1 MNKTI
6 SITATLDKIIFYNK
20 ENSYA
25 ILCFKAEEKQY
36 KDTFTAIG
44 QIYNPQLESTYLLTG
59 EWTAHPKY
67 GKQFSVKSALI
78 KTPKNIKGIRNYL
91 AKGNIKGLGPK
102 LADKIINHF
111 GEELINIIENNDI
124 TRFKE
129 VPGIGKKKVEEIVKV
144 WQKQVELRETMISLQ
159 TYGIDAGIA
168 QKLYN
173 KYQGNA
179 VKKVLENPYKLID
192 DIYGIGFK
200 KADDIAFS
208 IDIKANSSFRI
219 EAGINY
225 ILKEAA
231 QNEGH
236 LYLPLN
242 ELTVKTQNTLYKSEK
257 YKAELSKI
265 IETIQDMI
273 SNKKLIND
281 NNDIYPA
288 LYYKIENNTAE
299 MLIKLNKNKNKPE
312 FKTNIEKIEKK
323 FKIKYDEPQINAIQ
337 VAVNNNI
344 MVLTGGPGTGK
355 TTVIKGIIEALE
367 KQKFRICLAAPT
379 GKAAKRM
386 KETTGLEAKTIH
398 RLLEIDP
405 TTGKF
410 IKNENDPI
418 EADVII
424 LDESSMIDIILFYN
438 LIKAINVGTKLIMV
452 GDIDQLPSVGPG
464 NVLRNI
470 IDSNIFPIIR
480 LKNIHRQALKSKIIT
495 NAHKIN
501 NGLMP
506 ELNQDNNSDFIF
518 IEEDDGN
525 KIQNIIVDLAK
536 QFKEQN
542 IECQILSPMKN
553 RNSIGTLEINQR
565 IQQVLNP
572 TEKELKYGNN
582 TYRIND
588 KIMQLKNNYDKMVFN
603 GDIGYISEVDK
614 TNNQIKVKFED
625 KAKPVT
631 YKGNQMNQIT
641 LSYASTIHKSQGSE
655 YPVVIIPYTKS
666 FYIMLQ
672 KNLLYTGITRAKQK
686 LILIGQKEAI
696 RISIGHTPLLN
707 RNTKLDKRI
716 QEYQKRN

>member
-111 GEELINIIENNDI
+111 GEELIDIIENNDI

-144 WQKQVELRETMISLQ
+144 WQKQVELRETMIS
-159 TYGIDAGIA
+159 

-257 YKAELSKI
+257 YKPELSKI
-265 IETIQDMI
+265 
-273 SNKKLIND
+273 
-281 NNDIYPA
+281 
-288 LYYKIENNTAE
+288 
-299 MLIKLNKNKNKPE
+299 
-312 FKTNIEKIEKK
+312 IEKIEKK

-367 KQKFRICLAAPT
+367 KQKFRI
-379 GKAAKRM
+379 
-386 KETTGLEAKTIH
+386 
-398 RLLEIDP
+398 
-405 TTGKF
+405 
-410 IKNENDPI
+410 
-418 EADVII
+418 
-424 LDESSMIDIILFYN
+424 Y
-438 LIKAINVGTKLIMV
+438 
-452 GDIDQLPSVGPG
+452 
-464 NVLRNI
+464 
-470 IDSNIFPIIR
+470 
-480 LKNIHRQALKSKIIT
+480 
-495 NAHKIN
+495 
-501 NGLMP
+501 
-506 ELNQDNNSDFIF
+506 
-518 IEEDDGN
+518 
-525 KIQNIIVDLAK
+525 IIVDLAK